1 MAGTGLCYLRDLRP
15 RNWRRACRMTHERLR
30 SFLAAYALRRANS
43 SESSS
48 VATMCRVSS
57 VVVVLTM
64 AQSGYHAA
72 HPVNNK
78 VNIFYKC
85 FFLQPTTTP
94 AVIGDVRWVK
104 AARRRLSCQVQGEP
118 EPCLSPRSRAFSFT
132 SRLRTN
138 GGKKDGR
145 RRTVGAEPTE
155 KVGFGFPSIST
166 KSWAT
171 SSARL

>member
-1 MAGTGLCYLRDLRP
+1 MGDEHRANEHGFRDKLGVRYFGQLLPQRSWQVNRYGAAGWLLVLHADTYVR
-15 RNWRRACRMTHERLR
+15 
-30 SFLAAYALRRANS
+30 ALRALQALFSLFPKKRLNPTAN
-43 SESSS
+43 
-48 VATMCRVSS
+48 R
-57 VVVVLTM
+57 
-64 AQSGYHAA
+64 H
-72 HPVNNK
+72 
-78 VNIFYKC
+78 
-85 FFLQPTTTP
+85 
-94 AVIGDVRWVK
+94 VIRDVRWVI

-118 EPCLSPRSRAFSFT
+118 ETCLSPRSRAFSFT